1 MRSHSYINTAQT
13 ILSQYDGIHPFAN
26 WLKLFFKGQK
36 KYGSKDRREIGNLC
50 YSYFRLGK
58 AFRDRSMEEQ
68 LLLGLFLSG
77 TESSFILSELQPEW
91 NLRIK
96 MTTKEKL
103 NYLGGDEFL
112 ENLLPFGALL
122 GGAIDVKDFATSFLM
137 QPSLFIR
144 IRPGNKAVVI
154 KKLQKAALDFKLI
167 RDNCIELENGI
178 KIEDILE
185 VDKEVVIQD
194 DSSQRIIE
202 PLSDVLPADDLLE
215 TWDCCAASGG
225 KSILLKDAFPKAFLT
240 VSDIRPSILHNL
252 RNRFQRAGIKH
263 YLSMVADLTKPDF
276 ALDKTFDVI
285 LCDAPCSGSGT
296 WSRTPEQLFYFD
308 EERIHYYSNLQKKIA
323 ETASW
328 LLKPGGY
335 FLYST
340 CSVFRTENE
349 DVVSFIESTTQLKLV
364 KTNYYKGYQHRAD
377 TLFAALFRLG

>member
-96 MTTKEKL
+96 MITKEKL

-154 KKLQKAALDFKLI
+154 KKLQKAAVDFKLI

-364 KTNYYKGYQHRAD
+364 KTNYYKGYKHRAD

>member
-1 MRSHSYINTAQT
+1 MRSHSYINTAQA

-103 NYLGGDEFL
+103 NYLGGDAFL

-144 IRPGNKAVVI
+144 IRPGNKEVVI
-154 KKLQKAALDFKLI
+154 KKLHKAAVDFKLI

-202 PLSDVLPADDLLE
+202 PLSDVLSADDLLE

-263 YLSMVADLTKPDF
+263 YLSLVADLTKPDF

>member
-1 MRSHSYINTAQT
+1 M
-13 ILSQYDGIHPFAN
+13 
-26 WLKLFFKGQK
+26 
-36 KYGSKDRREIGNLC
+36 
-50 YSYFRLGK
+50 
-58 AFRDRSMEEQ
+58 
-68 LLLGLFLSG
+68 
-77 TESSFILSELQPEW
+77 ESSFILSELQPEW

-144 IRPGNKAVVI
+144 IRPGNKAIVI
-154 KKLQKAALDFKLI
+154 KKLQKAAVDFKLI

>member
-1 MRSHSYINTAQT
+1 
-13 ILSQYDGIHPFAN
+13 
-26 WLKLFFKGQK
+26 
-36 KYGSKDRREIGNLC
+36 
-50 YSYFRLGK
+50 
-58 AFRDRSMEEQ
+58 
-68 LLLGLFLSG
+68 
-77 TESSFILSELQPEW
+77 
-91 NLRIK
+91 
-96 MTTKEKL
+96 
-103 NYLGGDEFL
+103 
-112 ENLLPFGALL
+112 
-122 GGAIDVKDFATSFLM
+122 
-137 QPSLFIR
+137 
-144 IRPGNKAVVI
+144 
-154 KKLQKAALDFKLI
+154 KLQKAAVEFKLI